1 MFLET
6 LIDFVAVHRS
16 DLHDWLYVPLT
27 RLLNKMGSDMLG
39 SVQAKVQRALEAV
52 RYVPGLVRGRRG
64 RERPGRGRNGWG

>member
-6 LIDFVAVHRS
+6 LIDFVAVHRN
-16 DLHDWLYVPLT
+16 DLHDWLYVLLT

-52 RYVPGLVRGRRG
+52 RYARDGSDNVDFR
-64 RERPGRGRNGWG
+64 

>member
-6 LIDFVAVHRS
+6 LIDFVAVHRNE
-16 DLHDWLYVPLT
+16 LHDGLYVLLT

-52 RYVPGLVRGRRG
+52 R
-64 RERPGRGRNGWG
+64 